1 VERNQPNA
9 AEVSSHTE
17 FSRRFP
23 AEARAVGAAR
33 KWIGEVATA
42 TGHGSDIATL
52 RLLVT
57 ELATNAIRYAD
68 GGGFTVRFDA
78 EAHLLVAVCDPSSK
92 LPRIRKATT
101 EDTGGRGLA
110 IVESMSDA
118 WGAQVHAD
126 GKCVW
131 FWLDRPPEEA
141 VCSARPSIDGPA
153 AARALDSA

>member
-1 VERNQPNA
+1 VGREEQDRADVGSQM
-9 AEVSSHTE
+9 E

-23 AEARAVGAAR
+23 ADVGAVGAAR
-33 KWIGEVATA
+33 NWIGDVAAA
-42 TGHGSDIATL
+42 TGHGSDGDTL

-78 EAHLLVAVCDPSSK
+78 EARLLVAVCDPSPK
-92 LPRIRKATT
+92 MPKPRKAAT

-131 FWLDRPPEEA
+131 FCLDRALAEPPAGAGTRLEP
-141 VCSARPSIDGPA
+141 VLPI
-153 AARALDSA
+153 